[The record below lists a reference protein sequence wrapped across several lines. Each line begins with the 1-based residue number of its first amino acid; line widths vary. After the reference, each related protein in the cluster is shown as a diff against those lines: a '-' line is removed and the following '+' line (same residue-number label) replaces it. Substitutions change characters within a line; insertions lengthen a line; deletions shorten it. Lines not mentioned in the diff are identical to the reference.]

1 MALKKMKSL
10 KSKKL
15 TRIEL
20 DPTKQSGT
28 RRRAMGNIRR
38 RLLGAKREVQALVK
52 SLPSTLVA
60 NRTTYEYKLDDLR
73 MQTVDIRIREII
85 NKWFETQTDG
95 RPARFFMNPYMSA
108 SYSMGTEDSVV
119 RTAMLAAP
127 AGYSTADISQLD
139 VEQIF
144 KSGIYQRRVELVYGR
159 TFNEMKGFSGDT
171 ATDLARVLSQVVT
184 DGDSPRVAQ
193 KIIAERFGV
202 ADSRAAKIARTEIN
216 RAYTVARA
224 EQADDTKKRL
234 GIDVRMIHRSSLL
247 PTTRVKHANRHGEVF
262 TIQEQNDWWSEGA
275 NRINCYCSTSE
286 VVFSKDGKPFDG
298 GSIAK
303 MQAQK
308 KGWAK
313 G

>member
-1 MALKKMKSL
+1 MTKPLKL
-10 KSKKL
+10 NAKKF

-20 DPTKQSGT
+20 DPTKQAGT
-28 RRRAMGNIRR
+28 RRRAMANIRR
-38 RLLGAKREVQALVK
+38 KLLGAKREVQALI
-52 SLPSTLVA
+52 SDLPATLVT
-60 NRTTYEYKLDDLR
+60 NRTQYTYELDDLR
-73 MQTVDIRIREII
+73 VQTVDIRIREII

-95 RPARFFMNPYMSA
+95 RPARFFMNPYMA
-108 SYSMGTEDSVV
+108 TSYSMGTEDSVT
-119 RTAMLAAP
+119 RTAILAGQ

-139 VEQIF
+139 VERIF
-144 KSGIYQRRVELVYGR
+144 QSGIYERRVALVFGR

-193 KIIAERFGV
+193 KLIAQRFKV
-202 ADSRAAKIARTEIN
+202 ADSRAERISRTEIN

-224 EQADDTKKRL
+224 EQADDTQKRL

-247 PTTRVKHANRHGEVF
+247 PTTRVKHAARHGTVH
-262 TIQEQNDWWSEGA
+262 TIQEQNDWWSTNG

-303 MQAQK
+303 MLEQK
-308 KGWAK
+308 KGWAQA
-313 G
+313 

>member
-1 MALKKMKSL
+1 MTKPL
-10 KSKKL
+10 KSNIKKF

-20 DPTKQSGT
+20 DPTKQAGT
-28 RRRAMGNIRR
+28 RRRAMANIRR
-38 RLLGAKREVQALVK
+38 KLLGAKREVQALVK
-52 SLPSTLVA
+52 SLPATLVT
-60 NRTTYEYKLDDLR
+60 NRTEYIYELDDIR

-95 RPARFFMNPYMSA
+95 RPARFFMNPYISA

-119 RTAMLAAP
+119 RTAMLAGQ
-127 AGYSTADISQLD
+127 AGYSTADISQLE

-144 KSGIYQRRVELVYGR
+144 KSGIYERRVALVFGR

-193 KIIAERFGV
+193 KLIAQRFNV
-202 ADSRAAKIARTEIN
+202 ADSRAERISRTEIN
-216 RAYTVARA
+216 RAYTVSRA
-224 EQADDTKKRL
+224 EQADDTSKRL

-247 PTTRVKHANRHGEVF
+247 PTTRVKHAARHGTVH
-262 TIQEQNDWWSEGA
+262 TIQDQNDWWSTNG

-286 VVFSKDGKPFDG
+286 VVYSKDGKPFDG
-298 GSIAK
+298 GSITK
-303 MQAQK
+303 MLEQK
-308 KGWAK
+308 KGWAQA
-313 G
+313 